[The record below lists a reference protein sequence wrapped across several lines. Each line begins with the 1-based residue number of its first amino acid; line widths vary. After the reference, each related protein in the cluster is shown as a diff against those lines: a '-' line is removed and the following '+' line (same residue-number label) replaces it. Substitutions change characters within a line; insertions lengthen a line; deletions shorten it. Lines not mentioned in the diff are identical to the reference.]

1 MARLTFLEVQAY
13 ANNAGYKLEKRSQGG
28 YSLNNEHYIFLYSEP
43 NEYGNK
49 AKIGEYRLTALADV
63 LLTIKEGYLL
73 QGECSLI
80 KEETETHLETYV
92 NEVKDKEVKEVVKE
106 EYYSSVH
113 RTFLKVGSKYSYVDP
128 KNDIFQDVV
137 FEDANGT
144 AVLNFRAIDKNGN
157 KVTCEGSLFVVTEY
171 NRDCLK
177 PFINNNRQGKGSGK
191 EEEGEKEKIRPLN
204 FKEIKTMAE
213 NNVIKTFASLK
224 SCKDFIFITEEGG
237 EIKEINLIA
246 SINHGVHHTLKLT
259 HDPVFNS
266 QLVGTDLQEIE
277 PLNVDKSVVTE
288 VIGKGQL
295 LNGESC
301 AIALNLEEEKEVKNL
316 DEEVKSGELLLQS
329 DNCDLPEEEEI
340 KRIRL
345 TFKEIKTLATDNGYE
360 LEPLLGMFRLI
371 KNNKILTFSSL
382 KRIKDFITLPP
393 EEEED
398 MLTKE
403 SNEAIKILVKYD
415 FTMRELTQFEQFAL
429 TSLKKYVESGE
440 PPKLIKTF
448 AEALIRKLTPEE
460 KHELRDKALA
470 KVFEGDRLDEI
481 KSFYDVNDKKQKLKQ
496 QLKLMDDET
505 WERLCKDA
513 GVKVDNF
520 HKTSLKWL
528 DFINLNHKV
537 PGSSWEES
545 WEEFKESEEFKEL
558 I

>member
-1 MARLTFLEVQAY
+1 MATNFIVGRYYKSSRREVVVLITSRTKCFVNYKEFWISDLDLINGKSKSYTNGKIKVRHTEDGSEYILIDRFSEYKSVEEYEY
-13 ANNAGYKLEKRSQGG
+13 A
-28 YSLNNEHYIFLYSEP
+28 I
-43 NEYGNK
+43 
-49 AKIGEYRLTALADV
+49 
-63 LLTIKEGYLL
+63 
-73 QGECSLI
+73 
-80 KEETETHLETYV
+80 
-92 NEVKDKEVKEVVKE
+92 EVKEVKEVKE

-113 RTFLKVGSKYSYVDP
+113 RTFLKVGSKYRYVDP

-191 EEEGEKEKIRPLN
+191 EEEG
-204 FKEIKTMAE
+204 
-213 NNVIKTFASLK
+213 
-224 SCKDFIFITEEGG
+224 
-237 EIKEINLIA
+237 
-246 SINHGVHHTLKLT
+246 
-259 HDPVFNS
+259 
-266 QLVGTDLQEIE
+266 
-277 PLNVDKSVVTE
+277 
-288 VIGKGQL
+288 
-295 LNGESC
+295 
-301 AIALNLEEEKEVKNL
+301 EKEVKNL

-545 WEEFKESEEFKEL
+545 WEEFKDSEEFKEL